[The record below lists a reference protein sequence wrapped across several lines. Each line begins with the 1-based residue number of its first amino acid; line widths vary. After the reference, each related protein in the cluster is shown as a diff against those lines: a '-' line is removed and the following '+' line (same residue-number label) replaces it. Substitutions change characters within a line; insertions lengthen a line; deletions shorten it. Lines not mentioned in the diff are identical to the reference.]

1 MAKEI
6 DERFIDT
13 EDIDIEDL
21 EKVKAESEAKLMR
34 HRLDDY
40 VAIILGVGTCLVLWF
55 LQLIGLY

>member
-1 MAKEI
+1 MALKN
-6 DERFIDT
+6 DERFLDT
-13 EDIDIEDL
+13 EEVDIEDL

-40 VAIILGVGTCLVLWF
+40 VAIILGVGSCILLWL

>member
-1 MAKEI
+1 MAKEK
-6 DERFIDT
+6 DERFIDA
-13 EDIDIEDL
+13 EEVDIEDL

-40 VAIILGVGTCLVLWF
+40 VSIILGVGACIVLWF